1 MNIPSGI
8 AGGPA
13 PGSTWGVRRFKEKAT
28 VRDEGRLPEEG
39 HANWTAGEH

>member
-1 MNIPSGI
+1 MNIPSGR

-13 PGSTWGVRRFKEKAT
+13 PGSTWGVRRFEERAT

-39 HANWTAGEH
+39 HANWAAGEH